1 MSVRQV
7 VRGGVVSSTFTTEPQ
22 VSTNQWA
29 VLTRWGTAQLATKRL
44 EIAVGGNAVAIRISG
59 SLDGGRSFPHA
70 VQGSAS
76 VSTAGT
82 TITLPDDYYTALL
95 IEMASATNGQHG
107 TITINGA
114 GASI

>member
-7 VRGGVVSSTFTTEPQ
+7 ARGGVVSSTVTTDPQ

-29 VLTRWGTAQLATKRL
+29 VLARWGTAQLATKRL
-44 EIAVGGNAVAIRISG
+44 EIAVGGNPVAIRVSG

-70 VQGSAS
+70 VQGSVS

-82 TITLPDDYYTALL
+82 VIDLPDDYYTALL
-95 IEMASATNGQHG
+95 IEAVSATNNQHG
-107 TITINGA
+107 TITLVGA